1 MEFIKKKR
9 KRRNSKRDSLFII
22 SIIGVQIVAFFVFY
36 VYCNFKSI
44 IMAFQLKEFHSTEN
58 LGETYWTLKNFTMM
72 WEEFFIQDNSILSL
86 AFKNT
91 AIFFVLSNVFILV
104 GFGTSYFIYKK
115 VWGYKIFRIALF
127 LPAVLSSVVWSN
139 IYINV
144 VGVEGPIAK
153 FLMKVFELEDVPVLL
168 ADSRYALKTV
178 IMYSVWFGLGTNF
191 VLLTGAFGRIPQ
203 SLIEAGK
210 LDGIKCGTELVKV
223 VTPLVWPTLST
234 LLILNL
240 TTLFL
245 SSGNILLLTNGEY
258 KTMTLSHF
266 LFTRVYG
273 TPESSNSY
281 NYASA
286 IGLVLTV
293 LTMPL
298 VFLARYLAN
307 KVEEVTY

>member
-1 MEFIKKKR
+1 KDKIFI
-9 KRRNSKRDSLFII
+9 F
-22 SIIGVQIVAFFVFY
+22 SIIIVQIIGFFVFY
-36 VYCNFKSI
+36 VYCNFKSFV
-44 IMAFQLKEFHSTEN
+44 MAFQLKDFHSAEQT
-58 LGETYWTLKNFTMM
+58 TYWTFQNFVNM
-72 WEEFFIQDNSILSL
+72 WNEFFVQDNGALME

-91 AIFFVLSNVFILV
+91 MIFFVLSNVFILW
-104 GFGTSYFIYKK
+104 GFCTSYFIYKK
-115 VWGYKIFRIALF
+115 VWGYKMFRILLF
-127 LPAVLSSVVWSN
+127 IPAVLSSVVWSN
-139 IYINV
+139 IFINV
-144 VGVEGPIAK
+144 VGIEGPVAK
-153 FLMKVFELEDVPVLL
+153 LVQVFGGLEEVPELLTNSD
-168 ADSRYALKTV
+168 YALKTV
-178 IMYSVWFGLGTNF
+178 IGYSVWFAIGTDF
-191 VLLTGAFGRIPQ
+191 VLLTGSFARIPQ
-203 SLIEAGK
+203 SLIEVGK
-210 LDGIKCGTELVKV
+210 LEGIKWGNELIRV

-258 KTMTLSHF
+258 GTMTLSHF

-273 TPESSNSY
+273 IPETSNSF

-293 LTMPL
+293 LTLPL